1 MSVFDCRQI
10 CKMAGSKD
18 RSRKRTSGIFFIG
31 KKIPKI
37 LVPSSSPT
45 HTDTDTVGHAS
56 RRRCST
62 QHVFHSFNSQT
73 YLHIW
78 ESGMHF
84 GYLVVCWSLYCAWI
98 SNRTWRTSSAWCP
111 PPCPRG
117 FCWLVDEEVSTSSST
132 SLSNSLSV
140 SSSSSTKVLLIGWQR
155 FRWVSSDVSL
165 DVCRPELTTAL
176 LNHRALLVDLQRGDG
191 GVQSCH
197 RWQYWSSTIQPLVLQ
212 PHLK

>member
-1 MSVFDCRQI
+1 MSVFNWRQI

-37 LVPSSSPT
+37 LVASSSPT

-98 SNRTWRTSSAWCP
+98 SNRTVLSEHDVQAVRDVHLLVHEGFVGWLMRKCPLPRPPRCLTPCQCP
-111 PPCPRG
+111 PPHPPR
-117 FCWLVDEEVSTSSST
+117 FCWLVDKGFAE
-132 SLSNSLSV
+132 
-140 SSSSSTKVLLIGWQR
+140 
-155 FRWVSSDVSL
+155 
-165 DVCRPELTTAL
+165 CHLT
-176 LNHRALLVDLQRGDG
+176 
-191 GVQSCH
+191 
-197 RWQYWSSTIQPLVLQ
+197 
-212 PHLK
+212 